1 MIKKAIGKFV
11 LKEDLMKKEKEETM
25 TEIAIRSKVTHDR
38 RYRKMAR
45 EHWIT
50 SSVVAI
56 IILISLCLSSFSTVT
71 AQSVNPE
78 KGPIRI
84 GLNSDLTGVFTV
96 PGTFVSKGAKAYLDR
111 VGSKVTGREIK
122 LIEMDNNSE
131 PKVALEVA
139 KKLVEKERVHL
150 LAGVVH
156 SGSALAVKGYA
167 HSVKVPYVG
176 LSMAGVEQLT
186 LVDPSPYYFRTHI
199 FDGLHEIPLGTYA
212 HKKLGIKKMGAM
224 AFDYVGGRGK
234 LWTFKQAFEE
244 AGGKIIQEIYPPLGT
259 LDFAPYFS
267 KIHPESEALWIFGA
281 GQDIPLLS
289 QYFEF
294 KLQKRFPLVTYWTMT
309 VDTLVIPKFKE
320 NMLGII
326 TSSHYTLNYDT
337 LENREFINAY
347 RSKHGE
353 PPNEYAEG
361 GYTGMMVICAALK
374 KVDGNIEDTNAFLQA
389 MKGIKIKSPM
399 GLINF
404 DKNQNV
410 IKDVQI
416 RRVEK
421 VGDAIQNIVL
431 EIIPQV
437 HQPSK
442 NYTIHPKD
450 R

>member
-1 MIKKAIGKFV
+1 MIQKAGDHLV
-11 LKEDLMKKEKEETM
+11 LNEDPLKGS
-25 TEIAIRSKVTHDR
+25 A
-38 RYRKMAR
+38 RKMMNGRRRQRMASQP
-45 EHWIT
+45 WIT
-50 SSVVAI
+50 SGVIAVLVLLMLS
-56 IILISLCLSSFSTVT
+56 LSSSFTVA
-71 AQSVNPE
+71 AQSMKPE
-78 KGPIRI
+78 KEPIRI
-84 GLNSDLTGVFTV
+84 GINSDLTGVFTV
-96 PGTFVSKGAKAYLDR
+96 PGTFVSKGARAYLDMI
-111 VGSKVTGREIK
+111 GSKIAGREIK

-131 PKVALEVA
+131 PKVTLEMA
-139 KKLVEKERVHL
+139 KKLVEKERVHV
-150 LAGVVH
+150 LAGMVH

-176 LSMAGVEQLT
+176 FSMAGVEQLT

-212 HKKLGIKKMGAM
+212 PKKLGLKKMAAM

-267 KIHPESEALWIFGA
+267 KISPEAEALWIFGA

-320 NMLGII
+320 NMLGIV
-326 TSSHYTLNYDT
+326 TSSHYTLGFDT
-337 LENREFINAY
+337 PENKTFIKAY
-347 RSKHGE
+347 QDKHGAL
-353 PPNEYAEG
+353 PDEYSEG
-361 GYTGMMVICAALK
+361 GYTGMMVICAALEK
-374 KVDGNIEDTNAFLQA
+374 IGGNIENTDAFLKA
-389 MKGIKIKSPM
+389 MKEIKVKSPM
-399 GLINF
+399 GLISF

-421 VGDAIQNIVL
+421 VKDAIQNKVL

-437 HQPSK
+437 HQPPK

>member
-1 MIKKAIGKFV
+1 MIKKAIGKYGQRLV
-11 LKEDLMKKEKEETM
+11 
-25 TEIAIRSKVTHDR
+25 SKIIHER
-38 RYRKMAR
+38 RYRKIAR
-45 EHWIT
+45 QQWIT
-50 SSVVAI
+50 SGVVAMI
-56 IILISLCLSSFSTVT
+56 VLISLYLLSPATVT
-71 AQSVNPE
+71 AQSVKVE
-78 KGPIRI
+78 KEPVRI

-96 PGTFVSKGAKAYLDR
+96 PGTFVSKGARAYLDSI
-111 VGSKVTGREIK
+111 GLKVAGREIK

-131 PKVALEVA
+131 PKISLEVA
-139 KKLVEKERVHL
+139 KKLVEKERVHI

-176 LSMAGVEQLT
+176 FSMAGVEQLT

-199 FDGLHEIPLGTYA
+199 FDGLHEIPLGIYA
-212 HKKLGIKKMGAM
+212 YKKLSIKKMAAM

-259 LDFAPYFS
+259 LDFAPYFA
-267 KIHPESEALWIFGA
+267 KINPEAEALWIFGA

-326 TSSHYTLNYDT
+326 TSSHYTLNYDAS
-337 LENREFINAY
+337 ENKTFIKAY
-347 RSKHGE
+347 QNKYGE

-361 GYTGMMVICAALK
+361 GYTGMMVICAALEK
-374 KVDGNIEDTNAFLQA
+374 MGGNVEDTNTFLKV
-389 MKGIKIKSPM
+389 MKDIKIKSPM
-399 GLINF
+399 GLISF

-421 VGDAIQNIVL
+421 VGEVIQNVIL

-437 HQPSK
+437 HQPPK

>member
-1 MIKKAIGKFV
+1 MLNNLERRTGRMSTRQKSKVGMMAV
-11 LKEDLMKKEKEETM
+11 LLLTAWSLGGPPITTAQPVKGEKE
-25 TEIAIRSKVTHDR
+25 
-38 RYRKMAR
+38 
-45 EHWIT
+45 
-50 SSVVAI
+50 
-56 IILISLCLSSFSTVT
+56 
-71 AQSVNPE
+71 
-78 KGPIRI
+78 PIKI

-96 PGTFVSKGAKAYLDR
+96 PGTFVSKGARAYLDTI
-111 VGSKVTGREIK
+111 GSKVAGREVK

-139 KKLVEKERVHL
+139 KKLVEREKVQIL
-150 LAGVVH
+150 TGVVH

-167 HSVKVPYVG
+167 HKEKIPYIG
-176 LSMAGVEQLT
+176 FSMAGAEQLT

-212 HKKLGIKKMGAM
+212 HKKLGLKKMAAM

-259 LDFAPYFS
+259 LDFAPYFAN
-267 KIHPESEALWIFGA
+267 INPETEALWIFGA
-281 GQDIPLLS
+281 GQDIPILS

-309 VDTLVIPKFKE
+309 VDTLIIPKFRE
-320 NMLGII
+320 NMLGIV
-326 TSSHYTLNYDT
+326 TSSHYTLSYDT
-337 LENREFINAY
+337 LENRAFIKAY
-347 RSKHGE
+347 QGRYGE

-361 GYTGMMVICAALK
+361 GYTGMMIICTALNK
-374 KVDGNIEDTNAFLQA
+374 IGGNIEDTNAFL
-389 MKGIKIKSPM
+389 KVLRDIKIKSPM
-399 GLINF
+399 GWISF

-421 VGDAIQNIVL
+421 VGEAIRNVVL
-431 EIIPQV
+431 EVIPQV
-437 HQPSK
+437 HQPPK

>member
-1 MIKKAIGKFV
+1 MSTRQKSKVGMMAV
-11 LKEDLMKKEKEETM
+11 LLLTALSLGGPPITTAQPVKGEKE
-25 TEIAIRSKVTHDR
+25 
-38 RYRKMAR
+38 
-45 EHWIT
+45 
-50 SSVVAI
+50 
-56 IILISLCLSSFSTVT
+56 
-71 AQSVNPE
+71 
-78 KGPIRI
+78 PIKI

-96 PGTFVSKGAKAYLDR
+96 PGTFVNKGARVYLDTI
-111 VGSKVTGREIK
+111 GSKVAGREVK

-139 KKLVEKERVHL
+139 KKLVEREKVQIL
-150 LAGVVH
+150 TGVVH

-167 HSVKVPYVG
+167 HKEKIPYIG
-176 LSMAGVEQLT
+176 FSMAGAEQLT

-212 HKKLGIKKMGAM
+212 YKKLGLKKMAAM

-259 LDFAPYFS
+259 LDFAPYFA
-267 KIHPESEALWIFGA
+267 KIDPETEALWIFGA
-281 GQDIPLLS
+281 GQDIPILS

-309 VDTLVIPKFKE
+309 VDTLIIPKFKE
-320 NMLGII
+320 NMLGIV
-326 TSSHYTLNYDT
+326 TSSHYTLSYDT
-337 LENREFINAY
+337 PENRAFIKAY
-347 RSKHGE
+347 QGRYGE

-361 GYTGMMVICAALK
+361 GYTGMMIICTALNK
-374 KVDGNIEDTNAFLQA
+374 IGGNIEDTNAFL
-389 MKGIKIKSPM
+389 KVLRDNKIKSPM
-399 GLINF
+399 GWIGF

-421 VGDAIQNIVL
+421 VGEAIRNVVL
-431 EIIPQV
+431 EVIPQV
-437 HQPSK
+437 HQPPK